1 MRLSC
6 LAAPLLLASSA
17 AFAAPATPKSQ
28 IEIPPEM
35 TDPQF
40 VHRLMSMTD
49 ALSKAF
55 LELRV
60 GEIQAAA
67 EGRTATPADRDR
79 TVGEIARISPQELQR
94 QIAEAR
100 PQVEAATQ
108 AFVKQLPEITR
119 SLSQAA
125 HALERAAA
133 NMPQPLPQH

>member
-6 LAAPLLLASSA
+6 LAAPLFLASSA
-17 AFAAPATPKSQ
+17 ALAAPAPQSQ

-40 VHRLMSMTD
+40 IHRLMSMTD

-55 LELRV
+55 LDLRV
-60 GEIQAAA
+60 GEIQAVA
-67 EGRTATPADRDR
+67 EGRPATAADRNR

-94 QIAEAR
+94 QIAETR
-100 PQVEAATQ
+100 PQFEAATQ

-125 HALERAAA
+125 NALERAAA

>member
-6 LAAPLLLASSA
+6 LAAPLFLASSA
-17 AFAAPATPKSQ
+17 ALAAPAPQSQ

-40 VHRLMSMTD
+40 IHRLMSMTD

-55 LELRV
+55 LDLRV
-60 GEIQAAA
+60 GEIQAVA
-67 EGRTATPADRDR
+67 EGRPATPADRNR

-125 HALERAAA
+125 NALERAAA